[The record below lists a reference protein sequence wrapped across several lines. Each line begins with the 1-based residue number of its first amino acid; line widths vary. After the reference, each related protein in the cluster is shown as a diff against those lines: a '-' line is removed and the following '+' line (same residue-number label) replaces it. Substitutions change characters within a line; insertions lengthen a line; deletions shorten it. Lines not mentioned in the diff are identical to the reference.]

1 MCTVKEGQI
10 SAGKSD
16 PDMAQSIISLCNL
29 TWRRERRIGVLHR
42 SLVSHLSV
50 WDCVPE
56 HVIDSQLKD
65 AVLWRPDSDYEYLL
79 WLTLASSSI
88 SQNSAT
94 ISSTMQSLVRQ
105 SSEVFAG

>member
-1 MCTVKEGQI
+1 MCTVKEPI

-16 PDMAQSIISLCNL
+16 PDMAQSIISLCNR
-29 TWRRERRIGVLHR
+29 TWMRERRIGVLHR
-42 SLVSHLSV
+42 SLVPHLSV

-56 HVIDSQLKD
+56 NVIDSHLKD
-65 AVLWRPDSDYEYLL
+65 AVLWRPDSDCEYLL

-94 ISSTMQSLVRQ
+94 ISSTMQSPVRQ
-105 SSEVFAG
+105 SFGVFAG